1 MKMENSLILFDSQY
15 RLSHGNKIVCGV
27 DEAGRGCLAGEVFAS
42 AVIFNPDT
50 IIDGLNDSKKL
61 TVKQRER
68 LFDEIVNT
76 CMCYSVAT
84 ATVDEIES
92 INILNA
98 SMLAMKRAVEGLA
111 IKPDYV
117 IVDGNKTPNL
127 DIPVECIVKG
137 DAKSFSIAGASVL
150 AKVSRDRYM
159 VELSKKYPNYAFE
172 KHKGYGTKLHYQK
185 LTEFGACDIH
195 RQSFL
200 KKFYE
205 KLQ

>member
-61 TVKQRER
+61 TAKQRER

-127 DIPVECIVKG
+127 DIPVEYIVKG